1 MRLWLPSF
9 SYLCK
14 LWKKERIITSFSD
27 VITNSSTE
35 VFLIQGPD
43 ALRQMIGTGIYKISK
58 DFLVLKTEE
67 DVEYF
72 FRFQGKKG
80 FNHNY
85 SIWDL
90 KPLLGNLF
98 NLYLDMNNEFLIKKM
113 IFGKCLNQRLWRD

>member
-1 MRLWLPSF
+1 MG
-9 SYLCK
+9 
-14 LWKKERIITSFSD
+14 KKKRIITSFSD

-43 ALRQMIGTGIYKISK
+43 ALRQMIGTGIYKKYQK

-98 NLYLDMNNEFLIKKM
+98 NLYLDMNNEFPDKEDDIWEMFKPKIMELSLIH
-113 IFGKCLNQRLWRD
+113 ISEPTRPY